1 MVPKG
6 PLIKDVGN
14 LERGVC
20 KVTLKVPTTGRGCQK
35 KYRSLLW
42 MVPNMLIL
50 GIPYFV
56 VLSKNIGNCKMPTP
70 FSLNKCYLGSSLF
83 GLE

>member
-42 MVPNMLIL
+42 MVPNILIL

-56 VLSKNIGNCKMPTP
+56 VNNCKMPTP
-70 FSLNKCYLGSSLF
+70 FSLNKYYLGSSLF